1 MRKITPKSWYGQF
14 FFFAACEFICYF
26 IIVANTRAFTAGSYK
41 WTAITDMAFT
51 SQQFALGVVM
61 IDDKDS
67 RTFWS
72 GLGCVLGGCAG
83 SLLSIWVTKHFYG
96 A

>member
-1 MRKITPKSWYGQF
+1 MRKIAPKSRLGQF
-14 FFFAACEFICYF
+14 FFFGACEFISYF

-41 WTAITDMAFT
+41 WAAITDMAFT
-51 SQQFALGVVM
+51 AQGFALGVIM
-61 IDDKDS
+61 IDDPDS

-72 GLGCVLGGCAG
+72 GAGCVVGGCAG
-83 SLLSIWVTKHFYG
+83 TLASMWVTKHFYG